1 MDLLK
6 QCRESCA
13 DLPDAIKFVVPTERK
28 TRSHGANRMVTE
40 TKTKYQGYVFA
51 KLRLCPEVYETIQNL
66 DLCRSWM
73 GTVNHIG
80 HQKLPPA
87 PVALN
92 ELEVE
97 NFGLEECPDTD
108 EEDEELGAE
117 LGGEQAEGDVILDS
131 EANDEKMDPKL
142 DHEAIKAYLATTT
155 LNVA

>member
-97 NFGLEECPDTD
+97 NFGLEECPDAD

-117 LGGEQAEGDVILDS
+117 SESSAFWSRFLIICLIFALIEVSKIRFGMVEDCDS
-131 EANDEKMDPKL
+131 NF
-142 DHEAIKAYLATTT
+142 
-155 LNVA
+155 